1 MEFKE
6 CPCSG
11 KSLVRLVRPAILGV
25 LAQGPLHGYLVI
37 QKLERLSFFKNQS
50 PDPTGIYRALKSMEE
65 EGLLV
70 SKWDMVQSG
79 PARRFFTLTEDG
91 RDCLERWFQTLG
103 EYRKDVDNMIVFLT
117 KTLKKGHR

>member
-70 SKWDMVQSG
+70 SKWDMAQSG
-79 PARRFFTLTEDG
+79 PARRLFTLTEDG

-117 KTLKKGHR
+117 KTLKKGRR